1 MNTYRKKNYRGK
13 RSYSGRPHR
22 RSVDNYHQPLPP
34 EKESIPY
41 ARHTLTKPDV
51 EAVVEALLSGTLTQ
65 GKELERF
72 EALLSKLTH
81 SDHAIAVNSGTAAV
95 HAALAC
101 LKLEPEDEVITST
114 LNFCAITN
122 MVRLVGATPV
132 LVDCDPETLTLSVE
146 AARAAVTPNTK
157 AIFTNNFGGHA
168 SDLTALRELCDEHA
182 LMLIEDA
189 CHGLGGKYRGH
200 YVGNQADITCF
211 SFHPSKAI
219 TTCEGGAVTTNNR
232 AIAEWIRVF
241 RQHGIQKDKR
251 HFTSGDT
258 MPAFHQELQFPGM
271 NYRMSELHAALGRSQ
286 LTRLDRHIERRRSI
300 AQVYFQKL
308 GNIAELKLPFVAEW
322 ADSAYHLFPIQFVG
336 ALENKRDEIYAAL
349 RENNIEAQLHYIP
362 VHRMPLYAGKLGQ
375 PEQFPN
381 AEAYYSR
388 AISMPLFP
396 DLSYKE
402 IERITELLLKII
414 GKFLKTEDGAEETP
428 STESLTNAEAQTAD
442 DAQDDRFDED
452 DFEDDDEAME
462 DEEEDDDDRAD
473 ESFDQEFEGDDEDDD
488 ADMDA
493 DEQDHGEET
502 FPEEEPESAETTRQ
516 PEVSEPKTDEPEESS
531 AQAAEAAPV
540 EPTKPTR
547 PPALSL
553 EAATESDEA
562 ASAAAPESDQT
573 EAPAEEAPAKPKSTT
588 RRTRAGRPKKETK
601 DGEEA
606 PPKKTRT
613 TSRRTTRAK
622 KSADDEA
629 KATEAK
635 SSTGRL
641 RKVPKGDEEEGEAP
655 KPKRTT
661 RTRSRKAVQ
670 NSEDGEKAPPRKR
683 ATRPRKST
691 KSASESDA
699 DASSKTPDPSGDEAS
714 E

>member
-13 RSYSGRPHR
+13 RSYSGRTHR

-81 SDHAIAVNSGTAAV
+81 SDHAIAMSSGTAAV

-122 MVRLVGATPV
+122 MVRLVGAKPV
-132 LVDCDPETLTLSVE
+132 LVDCDPDTLTLSVE
-146 AARAAVTPNTK
+146 AARAAVTPHTK

-251 HFTSGDT
+251 HFTTGDDL
-258 MPAFHQELQFPGM
+258 PGFHQELQFPGM

-308 GNIAELKLPFVAEW
+308 GNVAELKLPFVADW
-322 ADSAYHLFPIQFVG
+322 ADSAYHLFPIQFIG
-336 ALENKRDEIYAAL
+336 ALEDKRNQIYQEL
-349 RENNIEAQLHYIP
+349 RDNNIEAQLHYIP
-362 VHRMPLYAGKLGQ
+362 VHRMPLYAGALGK

-381 AEAYYSR
+381 AEAYYAR
-388 AISMPLFP
+388 ALSMPLFP

-414 GKFLKTEDGAEETP
+414 GKFLKTEESETAEEREESTP
-428 STESLTNAEAQTAD
+428 IETAETND
-442 DAQDDRFDED
+442 DHDFDDRSDDDDDDSDDDGD
-452 DFEDDDEAME
+452 DFDDDYDQGFDDDSDDDDNDDDDDDDSDDDRNDDSDDDDDESADEAEDDDE
-462 DEEEDDDDRAD
+462 
-473 ESFDQEFEGDDEDDD
+473 
-488 ADMDA
+488 
-493 DEQDHGEET
+493 
-502 FPEEEPESAETTRQ
+502 PVAET
-516 PEVSEPKTDEPEESS
+516 
-531 AQAAEAAPV
+531 
-540 EPTKPTR
+540 KPAKAM

-553 EAATESDEA
+553 EK
-562 ASAAAPESDQT
+562 APETTDGKDSDDQDDQ
-573 EAPAEEAPAKPKSTT
+573 AEEPKPAKSTS
-588 RRTRAGRPKKETK
+588 RGRGTRAKKADK
-601 DGEEA
+601 DGDAE

-613 TSRRTTRAK
+613 TSRRTARAK
-622 KSADDEA
+622 KSDDDKGSDA
-629 KATEAK
+629 KGGA
-635 SSTGRL
+635 GRL
-641 RKVPKGDEEEGEAP
+641 RKVPKADEEEAETP

-661 RTRSRKAVQ
+661 RTRSRKATQ
-670 NSEDGEKAPPRKR
+670 SSEDGDKAPARK
-683 ATRPRKST
+683 TRTTRSRKST
-691 KSASESDA
+691 KAATEPSSES
-699 DASSKTPDPSGDEAS
+699 SSKKAQSGSDETA